1 MLHGDGPALPASPVL
16 DSGAFFPYISS
27 MAITISNSAAGQ
39 LTGLLVE
46 QGKAGATLRVWV
58 AGLGCS
64 GYRYGMGIDEKEP
77 EAGDQIFESNGIRVV
92 VDPQSLEYMDGSTV
106 NWIDEQDNSGFAIE
120 NPNPAPAKE
129 CNCGGGCDH
138 HAAEGSEVHEGAG
151 EHVV

>member
-1 MLHGDGPALPASPVL
+1 VI
-16 DSGAFFPYISS
+16 FPYISS
-27 MAITISNSAAGQ
+27 IAISISSTAAGQ
-39 LTGLLVE
+39 ISGLLAE

-138 HAAEGSEVHEGAG
+138 HSAEGSEVHEGAG

>member
-1 MLHGDGPALPASPVL
+1 
-16 DSGAFFPYISS
+16 
-27 MAITISNSAAGQ
+27 MAISISNAAAGQ
-39 LTGLLVE
+39 LTGLLAE

-77 EAGDQIFESNGIRVV
+77 EEGDKIFESNGIRVV

-106 NWIDEQDNSGFAIE
+106 NWIDEQDNSGFAID

-138 HAAEGSEVHEGAG
+138 HSAEASEVHEEARGR
-151 EHVV
+151 VV